1 MFELESSQNPTVFP
15 PWEYVNLYEKNISWC
30 GWKCNRAQIV
40 KEPSYSV
47 CGGASLNTVI
57 ASGIAGMKADGF
69 QLVKGQLNV

>member
-1 MFELESSQNPTVFP
+1 MYLLDIHRSYLSKKDIAK
-15 PWEYVNLYEKNISWC
+15 Y
-30 GWKCNRAQIV
+30 RAQIV